1 MAKLS
6 PEPKLSL
13 SHRGLQQGL
22 LTLVLSPLLSAIL
35 ITVAIPLLFWPLAE
49 VLVTCLALGVLTFGC
64 LAPDGP
70 GVTSVSGTELSQGAR
85 VQWMQAET
93 PAPCPSSAESLS
105 VLPLGGSHPQ

>member
-35 ITVAIPLLFWPLAE
+35 ITVAIPLLSWPLAE
-49 VLVTCLALGVLTFGC
+49 VTCLALGRSAHFQVPGTGWPRGDICLRDGAFPGC
-64 LAPDGP
+64 
-70 GVTSVSGTELSQGAR
+70 
-85 VQWMQAET
+85 
-93 PAPCPSSAESLS
+93 
-105 VLPLGGSHPQ
+105 